1 MRRHVASLSGLAV
14 APRPPLIEEVAACGA
29 WALNTYAQCEFRCV
43 YCITGSQ
50 GESYP
55 TYPREEIV
63 PQLREALTAID
74 PGVRLMVGTLRDAYP
89 WVEREHRVTR
99 AALEEIAARGH
110 SFGIITKGTLV
121 LRDVDLL
128 AAHADRN
135 VRVSLCT
142 VDEVALR
149 HVDPRAPSAAERIA
163 TVHSLRDAGVKVAV
177 NAEPWIPFVSDAT
190 AILDAVGDDIPVRF
204 APLNVINS
212 AVAATPYGRR
222 FRQPEI
228 NAAYR
233 REFERVGIRPN
244 VTWVRPISF
253 PGSEPEHH
261 PFAQLN
267 ARDRRGRAPGGRG
280 VDIL

>member
-1 MRRHVASLSGLAV
+1 M
-14 APRPPLIEEVAACGA
+14 APRPPLIEEVAVCGA

-99 AALEEIAARGH
+99 AALEEIGARGH

-149 HVDPRAPSAAERIA
+149 HVDHRAPSDAERIA
-163 TVHSLRDAGVKVAV
+163 TVHALRDARLKVAV
-177 NAEPWIPFVSDAT
+177 NEAPWLP
-190 AILDAVGDDIPVRF
+190 
-204 APLNVINS
+204 
-212 AVAATPYGRR
+212 
-222 FRQPEI
+222 
-228 NAAYR
+228 
-233 REFERVGIRPN
+233 
-244 VTWVRPISF
+244 
-253 PGSEPEHH
+253 
-261 PFAQLN
+261 
-267 ARDRRGRAPGGRG
+267 
-280 VDIL
+280 